1 MHSSSSHKLYHMVI
15 AALLCAVG
23 IIIPM
28 FMPIKVV
35 LDPMSFT
42 LASHVALFIAMFIST
57 PVAVAVSLGTTLGFF
72 LGGFPLAVVL
82 RALSQVVFV
91 TIGALYLQNRPQMMN
106 FSIPMIHR
114 MPRLFTMAIWLSI
127 IHALGEVLVV
137 MPFYFGRG
145 METSELIR
153 IIALLVGVGTF
164 VHSLVDFT
172 ISLMIWKPLQQVLR
186 TQ

>member
-23 IIIPM
+23 IMIPM
-28 FMPIKVV
+28 FMPIKFVA
-35 LDPMSFT
+35 DPMSFT

-82 RALSQVVFV
+82 RALSQVLFV
-91 TIGALYLQNRPQMMN
+91 TIGAWYLQKRPQLMN
-106 FSIPMIHR
+106 FSSPVPNR
-114 MPRLFTMAIWLSI
+114 MPHLFFTAAWLSV
-127 IHALGEVLVV
+127 IHALGEVCVV
-137 MPFYFGRG
+137 MPFYFGKG

-172 ISLMIWKPLQQVLR
+172 ISVMIWKPLQQVLR
-186 TQ
+186 TR